1 MWNADKKLARTDVR
15 GYAGGAGGVGAAQQ
29 RAGRSLKRSVSS
41 ITMLSG
47 IQENVIE
54 LSPATVAEADPP

>member
-1 MWNADKKLARTDVR
+1 VCVGEGYSGTRIRCVVCRAVLMVWR
-15 GYAGGAGGVGAAQQ
+15 GALPGAEA
-29 RAGRSLKRSVSS
+29 S

>member
-1 MWNADKKLARTDVR
+1 MSLWPILAWPNRFYGGFKL
-15 GYAGGAGGVGAAQQ
+15 
-29 RAGRSLKRSVSS
+29 GRLANNKRMAS